1 VEYSLVR
8 GQKFVPDGLERRKWY
23 GCFKS
28 NAVPAYIAVMISL
41 MGCNTDKI
49 DQLEKQNREL
59 TAKLEATSRQEPLS
73 LKISCAKQALAE
85 FERGGWNKLATPR
98 HMASLTNH
106 YNSKLGKCFM
116 EIEDTDFTAIAH
128 GTAINKIVS
137 DAFEGKVYG
146 EYVWFSDKKKKYW
159 EVTPFLCKIT
169 PLSGEPSY
177 CKSTEEFDTSVR
189 QFMEQ

>member
-1 VEYSLVR
+1 MAA
-8 GQKFVPDGLERRKWY
+8 
-23 GCFKS
+23 S
-28 NAVPAYIAVMISL
+28 NPMRFLLIIAVMISL

-59 TAKLEATSRQEPLS
+59 TAKLEATSRQRTLELED
-73 LKISCAKQALAE
+73 KCAKQALAE

-128 GTAINKIVS
+128 GNRLNKIVS

-146 EYVWFSDKKKKYW
+146 EYVCSA
-159 EVTPFLCKIT
+159 TRR
-169 PLSGEPSY
+169 
-177 CKSTEEFDTSVR
+177 KSTGK
-189 QFMEQ
+189 